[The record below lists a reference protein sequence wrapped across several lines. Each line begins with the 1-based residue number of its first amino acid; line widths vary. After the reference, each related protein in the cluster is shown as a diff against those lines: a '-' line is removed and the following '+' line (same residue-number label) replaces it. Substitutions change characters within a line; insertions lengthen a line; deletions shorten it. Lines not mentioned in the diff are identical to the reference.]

1 MILINKNKEDN
12 DNSNSSSEIEV
23 ILLSTCITMSPTTDK
38 ISMLH
43 ERVLQR
49 YPQLQSHKKVMNNNS
64 DPKIII
70 ISEGIFSL
78 RMGSVDA
85 IIEKSPELY
94 IIQDN
99 NDDDCVLILDN
110 NLG

>member
-12 DNSNSSSEIEV
+12 DNSDSSSEIEV
-23 ILLSTCITMSPTTDK
+23 ILLSTCITMSPTTK
-38 ISMLH
+38 
-43 ERVLQR
+43 RVLQR

-99 NDDDCVLILDN
+99 NDDDCVLILEK